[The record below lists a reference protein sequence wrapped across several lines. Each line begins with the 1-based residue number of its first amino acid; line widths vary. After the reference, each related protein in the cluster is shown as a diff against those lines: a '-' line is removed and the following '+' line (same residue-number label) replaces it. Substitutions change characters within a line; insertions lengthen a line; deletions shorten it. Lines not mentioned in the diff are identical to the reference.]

1 VLHRDV
7 LAFWPPHLGIAEVW
21 IMLADNG
28 YVSAEIGYAQAR
40 EIAEQVV
47 RRDENVAEAHRL
59 LGWVA
64 LNHEWDWNR
73 AERFLRDALLLQP
86 CEATILGA
94 NAALDMVLGR
104 FDRAVELASRV
115 AERDPLRPAAFTNL
129 AYFAYTAGQFDLCEE
144 ASKKAIALDP
154 EYPGARLTLAQLRLA
169 QKKYAAAAQEVELE
183 GHPLLK
189 AVGEALVAHDTG
201 NVEGGR
207 FAIETLETDYSDMGA
222 YQIANVYAYRDEPDR
237 ALEWLERAYSLR
249 DPGLI
254 QLKVDP
260 LMVNLRGD
268 PRYQAMLDRLGL

>member
-1 VLHRDV
+1 
-7 LAFWPPHLGIAEVW
+7 
-21 IMLADNG
+21 
-28 YVSAEIGYAQAR
+28 
-40 EIAEQVV
+40 
-47 RRDENVAEAHRL
+47 VAEAHRL

-144 ASKKAIALDP
+144 ASKKAIAVGP